1 MQRIFLPK
9 SHLPR
14 SSLKTSISLLKKLG
28 YTYLHFTVKL
38 ELHINSYVY
47 VSRTVSFF
55 MKASHE
61 MKTYH
66 VIMLVKV
73 LKDGCTMYSILNL
86 YLVHKTQNL
95 YSIKHE
101 PNLEII

>member
-1 MQRIFLPK
+1 MQRICLPK

-55 MKASHE
+55 MTASHE

-73 LKDGCTMYSILNL
+73 LKDGCTIYL